1 MRRGVSGRPRQAP
14 ALPALAAALAVL
26 AGCGVDDRG
35 RERGTAARGVE
46 TSAAAASP
54 TRIVTDS
61 RGVAVRIPSD
71 PLRVATVS
79 DGLVEEVMIVL
90 GVEDRLVGIGSTCL
104 IREFG
109 YQYETASGSTFAV
122 SGGMSPARL
131 LRPRLTGLPHFVASG
146 TEPNYETLASLR
158 PDLVIV
164 DVGACTLPW
173 QSDPEAMRRGL
184 RRLESLGIPTVVLQG
199 PNSGGA
205 PGPEGLTRV
214 LGILGDV
221 FGKPEQ
227 AARLAATVEEPVRW
241 VRERTRDIPADER
254 AHVLLLGLD
263 PRVRGQGTVG
273 RAFGTADAQSYLL
286 EEIVGAAN
294 AYPRR
299 ASGILSL
306 EQLLALDP
314 DVIILPTSNGYH
326 PPRELLEGPSFRN
339 LRALR
344 AVRDGRVGALPWSP
358 CNCDKRLEY
367 PLDALVMAKTVYP
380 ERFRDLDLAERIL
393 RFYRDVYGVDE
404 KTARELLAAQW
415 LEWTGEDVGRGG

>member
-1 MRRGVSGRPRQAP
+1 MSGLTPRPRTP
-14 ALPALAAALAVL
+14 AVLWGAIPALAASLAVL
-26 AGCGVDDRG
+26 SGCGSPD
-35 RERGTAARGVE
+35 
-46 TSAAAASP
+46 ASIRAP
-54 TRIVTDS
+54 GSTRVVTDS
-61 RGVAVRIPSD
+61 RGVAVRIPST

-90 GVEDRLVGIGSTCL
+90 GVADRLVGIGSTCL
-104 IREFG
+104 VREFS
-109 YQYETASGSTFAV
+109 YEYETATGSTFSV

-131 LRPRLTGLPHFVASG
+131 LRPGLTELPRFVASG
-146 TEPNYETLASLR
+146 TEPNYETLAALE

-205 PGPEGLTRV
+205 PGPDGVTAV

-221 FGKPEQ
+221 FGEPEQ
-227 AARLAATVEEPVRW
+227 AARLAAVVEEPVRW

-254 AHVLLLGLD
+254 AQVLLLGLD
-263 PRVRGQGTVG
+263 ARVRGQGTVG
-273 RAFGTADAQSYLL
+273 RAFGTSDAQSYLL
-286 EEIVGAAN
+286 EEIVGATN
-294 AYPRR
+294 AYRRR

-326 PPRELLEGPSFRN
+326 PPRELIEGPSFRSLRT
-339 LRALR
+339 LRAI
-344 AVRDGRVGALPWSP
+344 RDGRVGALPWSP

-380 ERFRDLDLAERIL
+380 ERFRDLDLAGRIL

-404 KTARELLAAQW
+404 ETARDLLAAQW
-415 LEWTGEDVGRGG
+415 LEWTEEDALEPR

>member
-1 MRRGVSGRPRQAP
+1 MRERLSALAPRTRAVLWAALLA
-14 ALPALAAALAVL
+14 ALPGCASEAGDGGGPARAADGSGGA
-26 AGCGVDDRG
+26 
-35 RERGTAARGVE
+35 
-46 TSAAAASP
+46 
-54 TRIVTDS
+54 TRVVTDS
-61 RGVAVRIPSD
+61 RGVAVQIPST

-90 GVEDRLVGIGSTCL
+90 GVAHRLVGIGSTCL
-104 IREFG
+104 VREFR
-109 YQYETASGSTFAV
+109 YEYETASGSTFTV
-122 SGGMSPARL
+122 SGGMGPARYL
-131 LRPRLTGLPHFVASG
+131 MPALAELPHFVASG
-146 TEPNYETLASLR
+146 TEPNYEALAALE

-184 RRLESLGIPTVVLQG
+184 ARLESLGIPTVVLQG

-205 PGPEGLTRV
+205 PGPEGVTRV
-214 LGILGDV
+214 LGVLGDV
-221 FGKPEQ
+221 FGKPEE

-254 AHVLLLGLD
+254 AQVLLLGLD

-273 RAFGTADAQSYLL
+273 RAFGTSDAQSYLL
-286 EEIVGAAN
+286 EEIVGATN
-294 AYPRR
+294 AYRRR
-299 ASGILSL
+299 AGGILSL

-326 PPRELLEGPSFRN
+326 PPRELVEGPSFRGLGT
-339 LRALR
+339 LRAI
-344 AVRDGRVGALPWSP
+344 RDERVGALPWSP

-393 RFYRDVYGVDE
+393 RFYQDAYGVDE
-404 KTARELLAAQW
+404 ETASNLLDAQW
-415 LEWTGEDVGRGG
+415 LGWTREDAGHGG